1 MGDSM
6 SQLENRDSPTVLLR
20 RLHRW
25 RMAFFGLIILIAG
38 LTTGAAATLL
48 VLHATGPR
56 RPGPADRGYQM
67 VLEQIMPRLHLS
79 PEQAGRVGPILRKY
93 MQRLE
98 EIREQGRLQIT
109 RELQA
114 MDAEMSGVL
123 NPDQQQRWQDL
134 LRGLP
139 GQFPRGPGRYGP
151 GPKGPGG
158 PRGGGPGRLRKSVE
172 SPLPSPNDAAPRN

>member
-6 SQLENRDSPTVLLR
+6 SQLENHDSPTVLLR

-48 VLHATGPR
+48 VLHWMGPQ
-56 RPGPADRGYQM
+56 RPGPPDRGYQM
-67 VLEQIMPRLHLS
+67 VLERIMPRLRLS
-79 PEQAGRVGPILRKY
+79 TEQAEQVGPILHKY

-109 RELQA
+109 KELQA
-114 MDAEMSGVL
+114 MDAEMATVL
-123 NPDQQQRWQDL
+123 SSDQQKRWRDL
-134 LRGLP
+134 MRGLP

-151 GPKGPGG
+151 GPKGPAG
-158 PRGGGPGRLRKSVE
+158 PRGAGQGRFRKSVE
-172 SPLPSPNDAAPRN
+172 GPLPSPNDPAPRN